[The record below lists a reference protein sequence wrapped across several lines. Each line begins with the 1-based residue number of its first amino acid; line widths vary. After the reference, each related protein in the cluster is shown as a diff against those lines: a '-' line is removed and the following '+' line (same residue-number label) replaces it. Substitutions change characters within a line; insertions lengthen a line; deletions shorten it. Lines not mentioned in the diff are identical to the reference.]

1 MLGVLFSVQTADN
14 LVRFAMAPLGPLIMA
29 DLGIG
34 RAALG
39 ALSSAL
45 RLSGISVAIASGRIV
60 DRIGVR
66 RSLFAM
72 AVMTPS
78 ALLLFLLPL
87 SYSVVFG
94 LFLIVGLTLGFTS
107 PLSNAGIMRWFGP
120 SDRGTAFG
128 LKHMGAPL
136 GSALAAILLTPIALR
151 YGWPM
156 ALVLL
161 GLFVGPLVAFAGALY
176 RDPPRDEGP
185 PTVIIPTAQQ
195 AAADKATAGDAPV
208 DEAPPSEEPARPT
221 ATQQFLRPGMPWLIL
236 MGLTFAAV
244 QINFL
249 TFLIPF
255 LIDGGIGLITAAFY
269 LSVSQFAAMAGRPLV
284 GLVSDRWMGGRRKE
298 ILLVI
303 AAVNIVSV
311 FLMSTFA
318 ITFGTVAL
326 GSIVAIAGASSMAWG
341 GIFFAA
347 VLERADPRG
356 LGSASGL
363 GSTANMSGGLVGAPL
378 FGLISDA
385 AGFRVA
391 FWVLAAVLGLV
402 AALFARNFV
411 E

>member
-1 MLGVLFSVQTADN
+1 MDVPQRSKRWVMLAVLLAVQTSDN
-14 LVRFAMAPLGPLIMA
+14 MIRFAMAPLGPFIMA

-45 RLSGISVAIASGRIV
+45 RLSGILVAIASGRIV

-66 RSLFAM
+66 WSLFVM
-72 AVMTPS
+72 AVLAPA
-78 ALLLFLLPL
+78 ALSLFLLPL
-87 SYSVVFG
+87 TYNVVFG
-94 LFLIVGLTLGFTS
+94 LFLVVGLTLSFTS

-136 GSALAAILLTPIALR
+136 GSALAAILLTPIALG

-161 GLFVGPLVAFAGALY
+161 GLFVGPVVAFAGATY
-176 RDPPRDEGP
+176 NDPPKEGDP
-185 PTVIIPTAQQ
+185 FSGPDPTARRQP
-195 AAADKATAGDAPV
+195 TNDA
-208 DEAPPSEEPARPT
+208 PARPT
-221 ATQQFLRPGMPWLIL
+221 AIQQFRRPGMPWLIL

-255 LIDGGIGLITAAFY
+255 LIDGGIGLITAAAY

-284 GLVSDRWMGGRRKE
+284 GVVSDRWMGGRRKE
-298 ILLVI
+298 ILLAI
-303 AAVNIVSV
+303 AAVNIASV

-318 ITFGTVAL
+318 IAFGPVAL
-326 GSIVAIAGASSMAWG
+326 ASIVAVAGASSMAWG

-378 FGLISDA
+378 FGLISDV

-391 FWVLAAVLGLV
+391 FWVFAAVLGIV
-402 AALFARNFV
+402 ATFFARNFV